1 MTHAPVDRGARL
13 QHTDGVRLVQ
23 FETLAGERRV
33 ARVDGDVLRVLAGP
47 DSTYELARAA
57 VLRGTSLIELVA
69 TLESSE
75 AIDYASV
82 IAERRLHPPLTHPD
96 PAHLLVSGTGLT
108 HLGSA
113 ATRAEMHQVEG
124 TPNAIGETDSMKLF
138 RLGLEQGKPE
148 GGGIGV
154 QPEWFFK
161 GTGHCLVR
169 PGHDFEVPDFSLD
182 AGEEP
187 EIVGLYVVADDGG
200 VHRVGFALGNEL
212 SDHVT
217 ERENYLYLAHSK
229 LRPCSIGPELL
240 VGELPPRLHG
250 EARIVRDGQLFWR
263 GTFKSGECNMS
274 HRILGLEHHHFKYS
288 MFRTPGSAHVHF
300 FGTATLSFAAG
311 IKTRPNDRFEIE
323 CLDFGKPLINT
334 LALSKSAAAPV
345 HAL

>member
-1 MTHAPVDRGARL
+1 M
-13 QHTDGVRLVQ
+13 
-23 FETLAGERRV
+23 
-33 ARVDGDVLRVLAGP
+33 LRVLVP
-47 DSTYELARAA
+47 PTSTYELARIAIA
-57 VLRGTSLIELVA
+57 RGS
-69 TLESSE
+69 TLEATAAALGSPE
-75 AIDYASV
+75 TADYAQV
-82 IAERRLHPPLTHPD
+82 VEEQRLLPPLTHPD

-113 ATRAEMHQVEG
+113 ATRAEMHQIEG

-138 RLGLEQGKPE
+138 RLGLEHGKPE

-161 GTGHCLVR
+161 GNGRCLVP
-169 PGHDFEVPDFSLD
+169 PGHALEVPDFSLD

-187 EIVGLYVVADDGG
+187 EIVGLYVVDDEGS

-229 LRPCSIGPELL
+229 LRPCSVGPELL
-240 VGELPPRLHG
+240 TGELPQRLHG
-250 EARIVRDGQLFWR
+250 ESRVVRDGQLLWR

-274 HRILGLEHHHFKYS
+274 HRIAGLEHHHFKYA
-288 MFRTPGSAHVHF
+288 MFRSPGSAHVHF

-311 IKTRPNDRFEIE
+311 VRPRAGDRFEIE
-323 CLDFGKPLINT
+323 CPEFGRPLVNT
-334 LALSKSAAAPV
+334 LAQVPSREQVV
-345 HAL
+345 HML

>member
-1 MTHAPVDRGARL
+1 VDRGSGL
-13 QHTDGVRLVQ
+13 QHTDRVRLVQ
-23 FETLAGERRV
+23 FETPAGDRRV
-33 ARVDGDVLRVLAGP
+33 ARVDGDVLRLLGGP
-47 DSTYELARAA
+47 RSTYELARVA
-57 VLRGTSLIELVA
+57 VERGVSLSELVA
-69 TLESSE
+69 AVESSE
-75 AIDYASV
+75 AVDYPSV
-82 IAERRLHPPLTHPD
+82 IEGGRLLPPLTHPD

-161 GTGHCLVR
+161 GNGHCLVR

-187 EIVGLYVVADDGG
+187 EVVGLYVVTDDGG
-200 VHRVGFALGNEL
+200 IHRVGFALGNEL

-229 LRPCSIGPELL
+229 LRPCSVGPELL
-240 VGELPPRLHG
+240 VGELPARLHG
-250 EARIVRDGQLFWR
+250 ESRIVRDGQLLWR
-263 GTFKSGECNMS
+263 GSFKSGECNMS
-274 HRILGLEHHHFKYS
+274 HRILGLEHHHFKYA

-311 IKTRPNDRFEIE
+311 IKTQSGDRFEIE
-323 CLDFGKPLINT
+323 CAEFGQPLCNT
-334 LALSKSAAAPV
+334 LTRVRSRATPV
-345 HAL
+345 HVL